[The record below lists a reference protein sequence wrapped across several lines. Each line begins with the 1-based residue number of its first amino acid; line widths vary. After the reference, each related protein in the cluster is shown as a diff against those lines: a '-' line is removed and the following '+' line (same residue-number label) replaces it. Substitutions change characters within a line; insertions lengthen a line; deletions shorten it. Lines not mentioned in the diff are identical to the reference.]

1 MATTKQKIKHK
12 GLRVNRNQ
20 ETQIRCMQIN
30 LQHSRT
36 ATDNLMKLIQQDLT
50 DIAFV
55 QEPYIIQNKIA
66 GITIIIA
73 NEDID
78 AIIIKQL
85 CDRDTIVA
93 EVRYKSMRFLAASMY
108 FDIT

>member
-1 MATTKQKIKHK
+1 
-12 GLRVNRNQ
+12 
-20 ETQIRCMQIN
+20 MQIN

-108 FDIT
+108 FDNRGYKLQHSKNRGNTKIRYGDRHINCH